1 MVSQSALAT
10 SGVHLRNGG
19 TYQTSGDNAGPLNS
33 LDNIQAVRTVSV
45 EDADSAF
52 EKPISVG
59 NIVYIDGHEESSS
72 FYNNGGTAKT
82 PVIND
87 ATRSANY
94 DSGNISSKQSSF
106 IGRSF
111 STQGQISKVVGD
123 GTSKSNIELVS
134 AVGKIGEPLELREYE
149 NPQPKGDEVLV
160 KITACGVC
168 HSDLHLADGYFDL
181 GDGKRITLADRGT
194 KLPFTPGHEITGTV
208 VALGENVKDIK
219 IGDAGIVFPWIGCGK
234 CAACLENNETLC
246 EAPKYLGARLDG
258 GYSDHIIVPHSKYI
272 VSYGDMDPAQ
282 AAPYACSCLLYT
294 SDAADE

>member
-1 MVSQSALAT
+1 M
-10 SGVHLRNGG
+10 HLRNGG

-134 AVGKIGEPLELREYE
+134 AVGKIGEPLEFTTLTHAILTGILRAGVSQSFP
-149 NPQPKGDEVLV
+149 NPQQGLSNSFQDYSVRKELATGSYYFLNRESAKQFSGRIVGSPEEIDKFVDFGQDQLAEPFAVLVVSGTGTEIKKLRIRAAVYGYFTALPTANYQNKLATLKNANFTIKEVL
-160 KITACGVC
+160 
-168 HSDLHLADGYFDL
+168 
-181 GDGKRITLADRGT
+181 
-194 KLPFTPGHEITGTV
+194 
-208 VALGENVKDIK
+208 
-219 IGDAGIVFPWIGCGK
+219 
-234 CAACLENNETLC
+234 
-246 EAPKYLGARLDG
+246 
-258 GYSDHIIVPHSKYI
+258 
-272 VSYGDMDPAQ
+272 
-282 AAPYACSCLLYT
+282 
-294 SDAADE
+294 

>member
-1 MVSQSALAT
+1 MKS
-10 SGVHLRNGG
+10 
-19 TYQTSGDNAGPLNS
+19 YQ
-33 LDNIQAVRTVSV
+33 VV
-45 EDADSAF
+45 EF
-52 EKPISVG
+52 
-59 NIVYIDGHEESSS
+59 
-72 FYNNGGTAKT
+72 
-82 PVIND
+82 
-87 ATRSANY
+87 
-94 DSGNISSKQSSF
+94 
-106 IGRSF
+106 
-111 STQGQISKVVGD
+111 
-123 GTSKSNIELVS
+123 
-134 AVGKIGEPLELREYE
+134 GEPLELREYE

-181 GDGKRITLADRGT
+181 GDGKKITLADRGT

-219 IGDAGIVFPWIGCGK
+219 IGDSGIVFPWIGCGK

-282 AAPYACSCLLYT
+282 AAPYACSGLTAFSALKKIPTTSKDDWIIIIGAGGVGINGILL
-294 SDAADE
+294 SPAVHKAKILVIDNDPEKRKKAIEAGANEAFSPDDET